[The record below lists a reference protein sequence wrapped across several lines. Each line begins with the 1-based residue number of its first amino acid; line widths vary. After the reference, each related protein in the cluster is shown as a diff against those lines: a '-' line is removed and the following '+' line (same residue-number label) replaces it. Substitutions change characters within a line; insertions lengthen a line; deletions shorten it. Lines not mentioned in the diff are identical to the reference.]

1 MSQYQRKRQGL
12 NNAFTN
18 ILLINACSAS
28 LGSGLLP
35 MRSSIMHTHAHT
47 RSASTNPEE
56 APHTHTHT
64 HVAAGSRNSTHH
76 LQLTYYFILSELCIY
91 LFICPSIHPPRFI
104 SYSTHTSDNQ
114 LQNFSVGGLN
124 YFSCSHSHLAG
135 PLAPSL
141 IWSKLIDTQCDRN
154 PLKTL

>member
-35 MRSSIMHTHAHT
+35 MRSSIMHTHAQPQQILK
-47 RSASTNPEE
+47 RLL
-56 APHTHTHT
+56 THT
-64 HVAAGSRNSTHH
+64 HVTAVSRNSTHH
-76 LQLTYYFILSELCIY
+76 LQLTYYLILSELCIY
-91 LFICPSIHPPRFI
+91 PFICPSIHPPRFI
-104 SYSTHTSDNQ
+104 SYSARTSDDQ

-141 IWSKLIDTQCDRN
+141 IWHKLIDTQCDGN